1 MLYDKPIEQNTW
13 LEQTEKNKK
22 TKTLPL
28 KYFT

>member
-13 LEQTEKNKK
+13 LEHTEKKK
-22 TKTLPL
+22 KKTLPL